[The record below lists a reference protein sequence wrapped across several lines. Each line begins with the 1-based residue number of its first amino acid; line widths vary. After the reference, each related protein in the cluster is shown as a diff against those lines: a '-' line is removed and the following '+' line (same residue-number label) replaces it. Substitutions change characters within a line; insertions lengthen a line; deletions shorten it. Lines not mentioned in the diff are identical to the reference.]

1 MQFDL
6 LTVYKT
12 CINQHC
18 FQGERGTLTSQ
29 IKKYSKC
36 SKTFG
41 IDCSLSAEG
50 FKMPL
55 NDKYIEECYLIFP
68 SRSFCSV

>member
-1 MQFDL
+1 MQL
-6 LTVYKT
+6 VA
-12 CINQHC
+12 
-18 FQGERGTLTSQ
+18 
-29 IKKYSKC
+29 
-36 SKTFG
+36 
-41 IDCSLSAEG
+41 SLSAEG